1 MKKIKQ
7 YKLVLL
13 KRFIII
19 STGILLFAL
28 HSCTDFLTK
37 EPLDQLSDNTFW
49 KNEKDARMALVGCY
63 QVNNGMWLEGDWW
76 SYRGLLWLEFA
87 TDNAF
92 DRRGIHSNQSK
103 LTSGDNIS
111 TNRVPQ
117 NYWQSSYKKIA
128 RCNNFLENIE
138 NVKMDE
144 AEKKQMIAEVRFLRA
159 CQYFYLSQFWGAVP
173 LVTKVL
179 TIDEANSITR
189 TPKNEVVDFVLSE
202 LTETANDLPVSWDPS
217 DDGRA
222 TKGAA
227 LAFKGRLQMAE
238 KSWADAASTYKS
250 IIDLGV
256 YGIDPRYEELFLES
270 GENSPEIIFSNQLIE
285 NLLPSGI
292 LQHHYPFIA
301 GGWHV
306 MCPLNSIVDEYE
318 CTDGKSIDES
328 PLYDPSHPFE
338 NRDPRLY
345 MSVLLPNYST
355 FKGILYVTHP
365 DSITAP
371 DRVPTKTKTGYGLR
385 KFLDENYSGDL
396 YNYGGN
402 LPLVRYSEIL
412 LSYLESVI
420 ESGQSVNQALLDETI
435 NKVRGRASVNLPP
448 VTELDPD
455 KLLTIVRHE
464 RRVELA
470 FEGVRYW
477 DLLRWGIA
485 DEVLDADFYG
495 AKIADSPDDTPY
507 QVDATGHYYVCTRH
521 FRKDVDY
528 LWPIPQ
534 TEIDINPN
542 LTQNPGY

>member
-1 MKKIKQ
+1 MKRKNQ
-7 YKLVLL
+7 YKLTFLKQIILFATGFVLL
-13 KRFIII
+13 F
-19 STGILLFAL
+19 SYAC
-28 HSCTDFLTK
+28 SDFLDK
-37 EPLDQLSDNTFW
+37 APLDQLSDNTFW
-49 KNEKDARMALVGCY
+49 KNEKDARMALAGCY
-63 QVNNGMWLEGDWW
+63 QINNGMWVEGDWW

-111 TNRVPQ
+111 TNRVVR
-117 NYWQSSYKKIA
+117 NYWRNSYKKIA
-128 RCNNFLENIE
+128 RCNNFLEKIGEVN
-138 NVKMDE
+138 MDE
-144 AEKKQMIAEVRFLRA
+144 TAKKQMIAEVRFIRA
-159 CQYFYLSQFWGAVP
+159 CQYFYMSQFWGDVP

-179 TIDEANSITR
+179 TIDEANNVER
-189 TPKNEVVDFVLSE
+189 TPKSQVVSFVLSE
-202 LTETANDLPVSWDPS
+202 LTDAANDLPVSWDPS
-217 DDGRA
+217 NYGRA

-238 KSWADAASTYKS
+238 RSWADAAATYRS
-250 IIDLGV
+250 IMDLGV
-256 YGIDPRYEELFLES
+256 YQIDPRYEELFIES

-285 NLLPSGI
+285 NLLGSGI
-292 LQHHYPFIA
+292 LQHHYPFMA

-306 MCPLNSIVDEYE
+306 MCTLGSLVDDYE
-318 CTDGKSIDES
+318 CTDGKSIQES
-328 PLYDPSHPFE
+328 PLYDPDHPFD

-355 FKGILYVTHP
+355 FKGMLYVTHP

-371 DRVPTKTKTGYGLR
+371 DRIPTKTKTGYGLR
-385 KFLDENYSGDL
+385 KFMDESYSGDKL
-396 YNYGGN
+396 SYGGN
-402 LPLVRYSEIL
+402 LPIVRYSEVL

-420 ESGQSVNQALLDETI
+420 EAGQPITQDLLDETI
-435 NKVRGRASVNLPP
+435 NQVRGRASVNLPP
-448 VTELDPD
+448 ITELDPD
-455 KLLTIVRHE
+455 KLLPVVRHE

-470 FEGVRYW
+470 FEGIRYW

-485 DEVLDADFYG
+485 DSVLNGDFYG
-495 AKIADSPDDTPY
+495 AKIADSPNDTPY
-507 QVDATGHYYVCTRH
+507 QVDATGHFYVCTRH